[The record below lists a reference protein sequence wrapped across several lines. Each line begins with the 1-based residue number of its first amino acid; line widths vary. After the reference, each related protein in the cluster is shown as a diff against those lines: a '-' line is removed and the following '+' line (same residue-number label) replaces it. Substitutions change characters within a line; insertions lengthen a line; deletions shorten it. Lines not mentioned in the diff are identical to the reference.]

1 MDDPFRSPPGRPPDP
16 RLTEPGAGRSRRA
29 GTDRKDRTGKPVKP
43 VKTAGEAKS
52 MGALIW
58 WGLISLVILVL
69 ERETFFS

>member
-29 GTDRKDRTGKPVKP
+29 GPGPEEPDRETR
-43 VKTAGEAKS
+43 KTRKNGRGGKS